1 MEKRRLCEA
10 ISLSIKN
17 DVPEQTA
24 ESQWEAVLTERDQVP
39 IVLQH
44 HVPLCRI
51 QLLPLLGGKVHGH
64 ILECHGRLRH
74 KTYFCSPSFTWQH
87 PFPPCSSGGPGA
99 ERLSTSKVTVI
110 NESVLIVFRVWIFY
124 VKPLVSVMCHARSA
138 RFNMRVSPLRDI
150 TFLGNKEL
158 KIKHE
163 LMSWWCSLAK

>member
-10 ISLSIKN
+10 ISLSIRN
-17 DVPEQTA
+17 AVPEQTA

-51 QLLPLLGGKVHGH
+51 QLPPLLGGKVHGH

-87 PFPPCSSGGPGA
+87 PSPPAVLVALEQSDWVHLKWQ
-99 ERLSTSKVTVI
+99 RYMT
-110 NESVLIVFRVWIFY
+110 SVLIVFRVWIFY
-124 VKPLVSVMCHARSA
+124 VKPLASVMCHARSA

-163 LMSWWCSLAK
+163 LMSWRCSLAK